1 MVLVA
6 ALLSLALVWG
16 AWLGAGPLLLPN
28 PTWQNPDW
36 SVSIF
41 FRGSLTKI
49 GPLYIMSA
57 SLQLRYTELSVTMN
71 CRVWGLLLAAG
82 PASAQLTG
90 PVSTLLCLRRSP
102 RLAAAVAGLAT
113 ALAWL
118 FTSFASRPHQVQF
131 FIHGTIFTTLRIF
144 P

>member
-36 SVSIF
+36 SVS
-41 FRGSLTKI
+41 
-49 GPLYIMSA
+49 
-57 SLQLRYTELSVTMN
+57 LQLRWFSRYTELSMTMN

-131 FIHGTIFTTLRIF
+131 FIHGTIFTT
-144 P
+144 